1 VFKTQLFRTLSI
13 GSAACIAFYLFGAA
27 SDRRGIFPVP
37 QLISLRETVLS
48 TKVKPESR
56 YTLDAQDRVIGDA
69 EKSAVA
75 CPKQTNRT
83 AVLLTLGQ
91 SNAANY
97 GGQRF
102 ASEHGDKIV
111 NFFDGQCYVAA
122 SPLLG
127 STGTKGEY
135 WTELGNHLIESG
147 KFDTVVIAPVA
158 YSGTAVERWARGGNL
173 NAVLVGAL
181 GKIKSHG
188 YAITH
193 VLWDQGE
200 LDYVLGTSEDAY
212 RERLLSM
219 IDTLRGAGAPA
230 PVYVSIASKC
240 LEPSNGGTRRHS
252 ADNPVVRAQLALSS
266 GEGNI
271 RRGVNTDALLD
282 GLDRYDDCHI
292 GGVGAKKVARA
303 WADILAGRENGEQ
316 RGIPTAESLVR

>member
-1 VFKTQLFRTLSI
+1 
-13 GSAACIAFYLFGAA
+13 LFGAE
-27 SDRRGIFPVP
+27 SDRHGIFPVP
-37 QLISLRETVLS
+37 QLISLREEVLP

-56 YTLDAQDRVIGDA
+56 YTLDAKGRIIGDA
-69 EKSAVA
+69 EKPAVA
-75 CPKQTNRT
+75 CPKQTDHT
-83 AVLLTLGQ
+83 AVLLVLGQ

-102 ASEHGDKIV
+102 ASKHGDKIV

-127 STGTKGEY
+127 SGGSKGEY

-147 KFDTVVIAPVA
+147 QFDTVVIAPVA
-158 YSGTAVERWARGGNL
+158 YNGSVVERWTRRGDL
-173 NAVLVGAL
+173 NAVLVYTL
-181 GKIKSHG
+181 SKIKADG

-200 LDYVLGTSEDAY
+200 KDYVVGTSEDAY

-219 IDTLRGAGAPA
+219 IDTLRGEGVSA
-230 PVYVSIASKC
+230 PVYLSIASKC
-240 LEPSNGGTRRHS
+240 LEPSNNGTRRHS

-266 GEGNI
+266 GEDNI

-292 GGVGAKKVARA
+292 GGVGAEKVARA
-303 WADILAGRENGEQ
+303 WADILLAEKTENN
-316 RGIPTAESLVR
+316 GIPPRALKARIDTTGQVGSRDR